1 MTNEE
6 KVKAYDEAMNKIKP
20 LYEQAKK
27 DGNPIWS
34 TYEYLIPEL
43 AESEDEKIRKE
54 IVDFIRWAI
63 DRGSITKEQR
73 EKSDTWFSYLEK
85 QKDEEGYEEI
95 PVESTLEYK
104 LGFKAGKD
112 SERQKEQKSNFDIH
126 WENGSMVCEQ
136 KEQKSTECLKAEKDG
151 WYVCIK
157 DFYGGGKK
165 QCSVGDLVQAK
176 GGMYMMGREDISEWF
191 RRAYYE
197 EVRDVFEPNTYT
209 NIAEW
214 SKEDSNIA
222 EELYGYFYYLQL
234 TSDKEFSPSLS
245 IDEILN
251 WLKSLPKRFV
261 LQPKQEWSEEDERM
275 RNQLIYDVEQHK
287 KEGLI
292 SAKQNKAT
300 KALYNGIEECY
311 DEKIAWL
318 KSLSLNLKKKNEDVA
333 KLCSNEWSEEDESC
347 WNLIWDILDGPFKAS
362 PDGYRKAAGWFIKNC
377 PKGFKA
383 LPLNLKK
390 KNEDVAK
397 LCSNEWSEEDE
408 NIFNDILVDMADRR
422 EMFKSNGEIEFA
434 EDTQKKIDW
443 LSSHLPKFQSSYS
456 QQKSAEWSEEDKKML
471 LSIINAFRNGTVST
485 IGQEQWL
492 KSLPERFNLE
502 PKSVWCDE
510 DEKEAEK
517 AATDYADEFPGM
529 THENDGSTVEDYDK
543 PYWDFLSGVHWAK
556 TKIEDLRKNIL
567 M

>member
-43 AESEDEKIRKE
+43 AESEDERIRKE

-73 EKSDTWFSYLEK
+73 EKSDSWFSYLEK

-95 PVESTLEYK
+95 PVESTFEYK

-112 SERQKEQKSNFDIH
+112 SERQKEQKS
-126 WENGSMVCEQ
+126 
-136 KEQKSTECLKAEKDG
+136 TECLKAEKDD

-197 EVRDVFEPNTYT
+197 EVRDAFEPNTYT
-209 NIAEW
+209 NIAVW

-245 IDEILN
+245 IDDILN
-251 WLKSLPKRFV
+251 WLKSIERFN
-261 LQPKQEWSEEDERM
+261 LQPKQEWSEEDEHR
-275 RNQLIYDVEQHK
+275 RTDAIYFLE
-287 KEGLI
+287 
-292 SAKQNKAT
+292 SAKSHYADT
-300 KALYNGIEECY
+300 SEIE
-311 DEKIAWL
+311 KTILWL
-318 KSLSLNLKKKNEDVA
+318 KSFS
-333 KLCSNEWSEEDESC
+333 
-347 WNLIWDILDGPFKAS
+347 
-362 PDGYRKAAGWFIKNC
+362 
-377 PKGFKA
+377 
-383 LPLNLKK
+383 LNLKK

-443 LSSHLPKFQSSYS
+443 LSSHLPKFQSSYP
-456 QQKSAEWSEEDKKML
+456 QQKLEEWSEEDEKML

-492 KSLPERFNLE
+492 KSLSERFNFE
-502 PKSVWCDE
+502 PKSVWSDE

-517 AATDYADEFPGM
+517 AATDYADENPGM

-556 TKIEDLRKNIL
+556 NKIEDLRKNIL